1 MFNKL
6 AGALLAFATVLYF
19 NAALAITLSE
29 AEANPKDSELNR
41 KFAIERFAEN
51 DLEPALAAI
60 ERVIIVKPT
69 DISARFFRAKILVL
83 LNRGNEVKDELE
95 LITTLKLPKKDIQA
109 ANKLLDEIEKWNR
122 KFNGSRTVLFG
133 FGFTDNANNWSD
145 SGKANPTVNL
155 ASLYDENKKYSDF
168 FGNATLMVNGQY
180 ALDSR
185 KRFNID
191 LSGGV
196 TAKTLADTVEQ
207 ESKVFFGKVGL
218 SWENSSQLKI
228 HSAYGK
234 TKLDRVNRY
243 NDTNVNS
250 DILISTW
257 ELGIKKKFSGGK
269 SIGYTYSDTFNDH
282 SGIDTAYK
290 SDANAVK
297 HKIDASAPISKSI
310 FFSGN
315 LSSTKNEADLR
326 TAAAIKSSD
335 KDTTAYSASLF
346 KIMENGDT
354 LILGYSASTT
364 DFGTQTVT
372 DGSKRADSN
381 STYKVGYRIP
391 ADKLFASLGGWKLGF
406 EYKLSDSSSNLEAAE
421 LTSNTVSFSLSKSND
436 L

>member
-1 MFNKL
+1 MLNKL
-6 AGALLAFATVLYF
+6 VGALLAFATVLFF

-218 SWENSSQLKI
+218 SWENF
-228 HSAYGK
+228 SA
-234 TKLDRVNRY
+234 
-243 NDTNVNS
+243 
-250 DILISTW
+250 
-257 ELGIKKKFSGGK
+257 
-269 SIGYTYSDTFNDH
+269 
-282 SGIDTAYK
+282 
-290 SDANAVK
+290 
-297 HKIDASAPISKSI
+297 
-310 FFSGN
+310 
-315 LSSTKNEADLR
+315 
-326 TAAAIKSSD
+326 
-335 KDTTAYSASLF
+335 
-346 KIMENGDT
+346 
-354 LILGYSASTT
+354 
-364 DFGTQTVT
+364 
-372 DGSKRADSN
+372 
-381 STYKVGYRIP
+381 
-391 ADKLFASLGGWKLGF
+391 
-406 EYKLSDSSSNLEAAE
+406 
-421 LTSNTVSFSLSKSND
+421 
-436 L
+436 